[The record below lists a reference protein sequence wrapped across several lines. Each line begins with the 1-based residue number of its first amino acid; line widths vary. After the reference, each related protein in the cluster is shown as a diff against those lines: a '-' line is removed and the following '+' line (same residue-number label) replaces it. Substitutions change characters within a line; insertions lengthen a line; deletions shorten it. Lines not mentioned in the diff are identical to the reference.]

1 MVPFSTHIACPI
13 FFFFSVDIHHIWVSP
28 WTHLIFFLIWHT
40 WFSSSISPTGVF
52 ALYVI
57 CPPLPPYDPPL
68 YSSFGCAFLAGCTTF
83 LSNNLFSAFLCLW
96 FLSSLTVL
104 SCYSLMVV
112 GGLSASA
119 SFLLI
124 VPFNPLLFLDE
135 GFSLIAALPGDLF
148 ELLYILIA

>member
-1 MVPFSTHIACPI
+1 MVPFFTHIACPI
-13 FFFFSVDIHHIWVSP
+13 FSFFSVDIYHIWVSP
-28 WTHLIFFLIWHT
+28 WTCLISFLIWHT
-40 WFSSSISPTGVF
+40 WFFSSISPTGVF

-57 CPPLPPYDPPL
+57 CPPLSPYDPPS
-68 YSSFGCAFLAGCTTF
+68 YSSFGCAFLAGYTTF
-83 LSNNLFSAFLCLW
+83 LPNNLFFALLCLW
-96 FLSSLTVL
+96 FLFSLTVL
-104 SCYSLMVV
+104 SCYSLIVV

-135 GFSLIAALPGDLF
+135 GFSLIATLSSDLF